1 MNDDSKSKSIGERL
15 KPPSKD
21 EGGVGRLKLKGG
33 MVLKKSSKKWVQNKF
48 VIHAPLS
55 GIEYKL
61 IKNLSNNN

>member
-33 MVLKKSSKKWVQNKF
+33 MVLKKSSKK
-48 VIHAPLS
+48 
-55 GIEYKL
+55 
-61 IKNLSNNN
+61 